1 MVMMVKDFIDVE
13 EYSIDLKD
21 SNEHLTE
28 FSIIHNRNTITNIE
42 AQTNMG

>member
-21 SNEHLTE
+21 AKEVVTE
-28 FSIIHNRNTITNIE
+28 LSLIHNGKSITNIE